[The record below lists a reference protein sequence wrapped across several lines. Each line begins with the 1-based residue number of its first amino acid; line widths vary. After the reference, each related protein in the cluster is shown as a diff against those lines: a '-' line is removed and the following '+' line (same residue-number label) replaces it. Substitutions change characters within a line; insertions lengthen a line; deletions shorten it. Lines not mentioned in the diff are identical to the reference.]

1 MRGVIRTLS
10 SLPLLAMSWAVMA
23 ADPATPAAPAATTA
37 TTAATVAT
45 ATPAVAAPVAGSVN
59 GGMAG
64 QLLQLVL
71 GLLLVIGLIFV
82 LAWLMRRVQ
91 RAGPAGNQVIKLVGS
106 RALGTR
112 DRLVLVQVGNE
123 QVLLGVSP
131 GSITALHVMNEP
143 VEVPDAQNAQP
154 EFARRLLE
162 ALGNKGAAGQRPGMN
177 IFGVAGKKAGTPGTT
192 GKPDTSDQK
201 DMN

>member
-1 MRGVIRTLS
+1 VRRVIRTLA
-10 SLPLLAMSWAVMA
+10 SLPLLAVSWAVMA
-23 ADPATPAAPAATTA
+23 ADPAMPATPAATTA
-37 TTAATVAT
+37 TTAANT
-45 ATPAVAAPVAGSVN
+45 APAVAAPVAGTVN

-162 ALGNKGAAGQRPGMN
+162 ALGNKGAAGQRTGLN
-177 IFGVAGKKAGTPGTT
+177 IFGAAGKKTATPGKT
-192 GKPDTSDQK
+192 GLTETPDQK
-201 DMN
+201 DTN

>member
-1 MRGVIRTLS
+1 VRGVFRTLS
-10 SLPLLAMSWAVMA
+10 SLPLLAFSWAVMA
-23 ADPATPAAPAATTA
+23 ADAVTPAPATPTGVTTAAAATTA
-37 TTAATVAT
+37 A
-45 ATPAVAAPVAGSVN
+45 PAAPVAGSL
-59 GGMAG
+59 GSGIGG

-131 GSITALHVMNEP
+131 GTITALHVMKEP
-143 VEVPDAQNAQP
+143 VDVPDPQNAPP
-154 EFARRLLE
+154 EFAKRLFE
-162 ALGNKGAAGQRPGMN
+162 ALGNKGSVGQR
-177 IFGVAGKKAGTPGTT
+177 ATPRSGNKGFGTT
-192 GKPDTSDQK
+192 DQK
-201 DMN
+201 DTN

>member
-1 MRGVIRTLS
+1 MRGLFRTLS
-10 SLPLLAMSWAVMA
+10 SLPLLALSWAVMA

-37 TTAATVAT
+37 TTAATT
-45 ATPAVAAPVAGSVN
+45 TPAVAAPVAGTLN
-59 GGMAG
+59 GGIGG

-143 VEVPDAQNAQP
+143 VDVPDPQSVQP
-154 EFARRLLE
+154 EFAKRLLE
-162 ALGNKGAAGQRPGMN
+162 ALGNKGGAGQRTGKN
-177 IFGVAGKKAGTPGTT
+177 IFGGAGKKAGTPGTT
-192 GKPDTSDQK
+192 GATRTTDQK
-201 DMN
+201 DTN